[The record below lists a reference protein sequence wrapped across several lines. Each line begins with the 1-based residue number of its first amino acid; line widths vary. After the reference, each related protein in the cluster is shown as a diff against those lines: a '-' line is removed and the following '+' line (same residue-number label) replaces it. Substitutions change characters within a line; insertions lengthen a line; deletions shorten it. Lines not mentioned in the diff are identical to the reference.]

1 MRRAALIALAAALAL
16 PAQAAAADQTV
27 QAVDATLAWSPPN
40 VTVKAGESVTWT
52 FAGTSQAHN
61 VASSSA
67 NWSLT
72 TPIQANHPPV
82 SYTFAS
88 AGTYSFVCNV
98 HPSTMTGTVTV
109 TDASG
114 NPPPPPPPPPPG
126 SQPFPNDQSPPAV
139 VEVSDT
145 QRPRLTRVRAARI
158 ARGVRVRFHVSEPAR
173 VTVRVR
179 HDGHTVRTR
188 TVRLHRAGTKALRI
202 RGLRAGVYRV
212 DVLARDVALNRSKVK
227 RARVTVR

>member
-1 MRRAALIALAAALAL
+1 MLIALAAALAL
-16 PAQAAAADQTV
+16 PASAAAADQSV
-27 QAVDATLAWSPPN
+27 QAVDATLTWSPPN
-40 VTVKAGESVTWT
+40 VTVKAGETVTWT

-67 NWSLT
+67 NWSLSS
-72 TPIQANHPPV
+72 PIQADHPPV

-88 AGTYSFVCNV
+88 PGTYAFVCNV

-109 TDASG
+109 TDAAG

-126 SQPFPNDQSPPAV
+126 QQPYPNDQSPPTVLELA
-139 VEVSDT
+139 DT
-145 QRPRLTRVRAARI
+145 QRPRLTRVRASRI
-158 ARGVRVRFHVSEPAR
+158 ARGLRVRFHVSEPSS

-179 HDGHTVRTR
+179 HGPR
-188 TVRLHRAGTKALRI
+188 TVRKRTVHLRRAATRSLRL
-202 RGLRAGVYRV
+202 RGLRAGAYRI

-227 RARVTVR
+227 RTRVRVH